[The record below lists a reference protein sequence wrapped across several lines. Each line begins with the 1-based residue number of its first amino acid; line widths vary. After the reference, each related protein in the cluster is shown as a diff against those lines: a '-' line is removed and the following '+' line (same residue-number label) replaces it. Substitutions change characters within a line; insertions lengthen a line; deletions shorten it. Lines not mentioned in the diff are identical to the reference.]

1 MIFESFPE
9 KRDILHFLPPTAP
22 LFGHFFLGF
31 SMALGNSWHY
41 VWPLH
46 GGEVSSAALNNIHSQ
61 WQIFMSPSKKKLLKN
76 ILSSFTKV
84 TLHWIHSFEKEGEC
98 IQRNVLS
105 PNLSKLVGYQALWQI
120 EFRRA
125 DFVLLPKRKDLLS
138 IRNQIVTRWIEFP
151 HSCQV

>member
-46 GGEVSSAALNNIHSQ
+46 GGQQCCTEQHTQSVTNIYESKQ
-61 WQIFMSPSKKKLLKN
+61 KKKLLKN

-125 DFVLLPKRKDLLS
+125 DFVYFKKERFTFNKKS
-138 IRNQIVTRWIEFP
+138 NCHQMN
-151 HSCQV
+151 

>member
-1 MIFESFPE
+1 MIVPFFLVTLWYLSPFP
-9 KRDILHFLPPTAP
+9 KRGIFCTSYHQQHHFSDT
-22 LFGHFFLGF
+22 FFLGF

-125 DFVLLPKRKDLLS
+125 DFVYFKKERFTFNKKS
-138 IRNQIVTRWIEFP
+138 NC
-151 HSCQV
+151 H